1 MGDDAGVVVAPLVS
15 WHGAARDV
23 ERTTVV
29 MKLVSTSASGA
40 REHTQ
45 APSRV
50 TRAVRSL
57 AMSGAASDNEF
68 LAQLVARGQL
78 ATEQAR
84 DLARRVAGGEDLD
97 TLLVDVVGWRA
108 SDVARLRR
116 TRAGEIPE
124 LPGLTVLGRLGRGG
138 TADVW
143 RARDDALGCEVALK
157 VMLPALA
164 DDPRAVDAFVR
175 EAKLLRRIDHPGV
188 VKCHGVAK
196 YGRTYFT
203 RLELID
209 GPSLQEELDK
219 GRVFT
224 EEEAL
229 RFVLDVA
236 RALGHLESLGLVH
249 RDVKPGNVL
258 VAKDGRAVLIDLGFA
273 AFAGEARA
281 DGASD
286 KAAGTVAYLSPEQA
300 RGGAV
305 ADIRSDVYSL
315 GVSLFQLIVGRLP
328 FEAADDREVLAMQ
341 VLKSL
346 DSPELKRRGVSPH
359 LHYLV
364 QRMMSKEPSERF
376 ESWAALVA
384 EVEGQ
389 LAGQRGL
396 DWRSPSDD
404 DDPLRGRRGRR
415 RR

>member
-1 MGDDAGVVVAPLVS
+1 MA
-15 WHGAARDV
+15 
-23 ERTTVV
+23 
-29 MKLVSTSASGA
+29 
-40 REHTQ
+40 
-45 APSRV
+45 
-50 TRAVRSL
+50 
-57 AMSGAASDNEF
+57 GAASDNEF

-78 ATEQAR
+78 AAERAR
-84 DLARRVAGGEDLD
+84 ELARRVAAGEDLD
-97 TLLVDVVGWRA
+97 ALLTGEVGWKA
-108 SDVARLRR
+108 AEVARLRR
-116 TRAGEIPE
+116 TRAGELPE
-124 LPGLTVLGRLGRGG
+124 LPGLTVIERLGRGG

-143 RARDDALGCEVALK
+143 RARDDALQCEVALK

-164 DDPRAVDAFVR
+164 DDSRAVDAFVR

-196 YGRTYFT
+196 FGRTYFT

-224 EEEAL
+224 EAEAL

-258 VAKDGRAVLIDLGFA
+258 VAPDGRAVLIDLGFA

-328 FEAADDREVLAMQ
+328 FEAADDRDVLAMQ

-384 EVEGQ
+384 DVEGQ

-396 DWRSPSDD
+396 DWRSPTDD